1 MSRRTPFEIIKKE
14 EQKMMDNPLQNF
26 GLKAAEFE
34 QLRTDLLRGDETLF
48 ERVFVKHFDDCRVY
62 LIRNCS
68 AQADDAYDITV
79 ETIIAFRKRL
89 IENKV
94 EYGNLRFY
102 FTKMAKDSYL
112 KTVEKNKR
120 MPVGELNINEADRAD
135 EAENGFDEDHLK
147 ALDSAWV
154 KLGEECK
161 NLLKSHV
168 YDGVQLKLIAQER
181 NEAEANVRKR
191 KERCMDR
198 LKSYF
203 FELYAS

>member
-1 MSRRTPFEIIKKE
+1 MT
-14 EQKMMDNPLQNF
+14 DNPIQNF

-34 QLRTDLLRGDETLF
+34 QLRADLLRGDETLF
-48 ERVFVKHFDDCRVY
+48 EHVFVKHFDDCRVY

-89 IENKV
+89 LENKV

-112 KTVEKNKR
+112 KWLEKNKR
-120 MPVGELNINEADRAD
+120 LPVTELVANEADHAD
-135 EAENGFDEDHLK
+135 ETDGGFDEDQLK
-147 ALDSAWV
+147 VLDSAWT
-154 KLGEECK
+154 KMGDDCK

-168 YDGVQLKLIAQER
+168 YDGLQLKIIAQSL
-181 NEAEANVRKR
+181 NEAEANIRKR

-198 LKSYF
+198 LKTYF
-203 FELYAS
+203 FELYTP

>member
-1 MSRRTPFEIIKKE
+1 MT
-14 EQKMMDNPLQNF
+14 DNPIQNF
-26 GLKAAEFE
+26 GLKAAEFA

-48 ERVFVKHFDDCRVY
+48 EHVFVKHFDDCRVY
-62 LIRNCS
+62 LIRNCA
-68 AQADDAYDITV
+68 AQADDAYDITL

-89 IENKV
+89 LENKV

-112 KTVEKNKR
+112 KWLEKNKR
-120 MPVGELNINEADRAD
+120 MPVSELVVNEADRSD
-135 EAENGFDEDHLK
+135 EADNRFDEDQLK
-147 ALDSAWV
+147 VLDSAWE
-154 KLGEECK
+154 KMGEDCK

-168 YDGVQLKLIAQER
+168 YDGLQLKLIAQSL
-181 NEAEANVRKR
+181 NEAEANIRKR

-203 FELYAS
+203 FELYVP

>member
-1 MSRRTPFEIIKKE
+1 MI
-14 EQKMMDNPLQNF
+14 DNPIQNF
-26 GLKAAEFE
+26 GLKAAEFA

-48 ERVFVKHFDDCRVY
+48 ERVFVKHFDDCRAY
-62 LIRNCS
+62 LMRNCA

-112 KTVEKNKR
+112 KTVEKSKR
-120 MPVGELNINEADRAD
+120 MPVGELDMNEADRAEEKD
-135 EAENGFDEDHLK
+135 GGFDEDQLK
-147 ALDSAWV
+147 SLDSAWA
-154 KLGEECK
+154 KMGEECK
-161 NLLKSHV
+161 NLLKSHI
-168 YDGVQLKLIAQER
+168 YDGLQLKIIAQSL
-181 NEAEANVRKR
+181 NEAETNIRKR

-203 FELYAS
+203 FELYVP

>member
-1 MSRRTPFEIIKKE
+1 MT
-14 EQKMMDNPLQNF
+14 DNPIQNF
-26 GLKAAEFE
+26 GLKAAEFA
-34 QLRTDLLRGDETLF
+34 QLRAELLRGDESLF
-48 ERVFVKHFDDCRVY
+48 EHVFVKHFDDCRVY
-62 LIRNCS
+62 LIRNCA

-89 IENKV
+89 LENKV

-112 KTVEKNKR
+112 KWLEKNKK
-120 MPVGELNINEADRAD
+120 MPVSELVSHEADRSD
-135 EAENGFDEDHLK
+135 EADNGFDEDQLNV
-147 ALDSAWV
+147 LDSAWA
-154 KLGEECK
+154 KMGEDCK

-168 YDGVQLKLIAQER
+168 YDGLQLKLIAQSL
-181 NEAEANVRKR
+181 NEAEANIRKR

-203 FELYAS
+203 FELYVP

>member
-1 MSRRTPFEIIKKE
+1 MT
-14 EQKMMDNPLQNF
+14 DNPIQNF
-26 GLKAAEFE
+26 GLKAAEFA
-34 QLRTDLLRGDETLF
+34 QLRAELLRGDESLF
-48 ERVFVKHFDDCRVY
+48 EHVFVKHFDDCRVY
-62 LIRNCS
+62 LIRNCA

-89 IENKV
+89 LENKV

-112 KTVEKNKR
+112 KWLEKNKK
-120 MPVGELNINEADRAD
+120 MPVSELVVNEADRSD
-135 EAENGFDEDHLK
+135 EADGGFDEDQLK
-147 ALDSAWV
+147 VLDSAWA
-154 KLGEECK
+154 KMGEDCK

-168 YDGVQLKLIAQER
+168 YDGLQLKLIAQSL
-181 NEAEANVRKR
+181 NEAEANIRKR

-203 FELYAS
+203 FELYVP

>member
-1 MSRRTPFEIIKKE
+1 MT
-14 EQKMMDNPLQNF
+14 DNPIQNF

-34 QLRTDLLRGDETLF
+34 QLRADLLRGDEKLF
-48 ERVFVKHFDDCRVY
+48 EHVFVKHFDDCRVY

-89 IENKV
+89 LENKV

-112 KTVEKNKR
+112 KWLEKNKR
-120 MPVGELNINEADRAD
+120 LPVTELVDNEADHAD
-135 EAENGFDEDHLK
+135 ETDSGFDEDQLK
-147 ALDSAWV
+147 ALDSAWS
-154 KLGEECK
+154 KLGDDCK

-168 YDGVQLKLIAQER
+168 YDGLQLKLIAQSL
-181 NEAEANVRKR
+181 NEAEANIRKR

-203 FELYAS
+203 FELYTP

>member
-1 MSRRTPFEIIKKE
+1 MT
-14 EQKMMDNPLQNF
+14 DNPIQNF
-26 GLKAAEFE
+26 GLKAAEFA

-48 ERVFVKHFDDCRVY
+48 EHVFVKHFDDCRVY
-62 LIRNCS
+62 LIRNCA

-89 IENKV
+89 LENKV

-112 KTVEKNKR
+112 KWLEKNKR
-120 MPVGELNINEADRAD
+120 MPVSELVVNEADRSD
-135 EAENGFDEDHLK
+135 EADNRFDEDQLK
-147 ALDSAWV
+147 VLDSAWE
-154 KLGEECK
+154 KMGEDCK

-168 YDGVQLKLIAQER
+168 YDGLQLKLIAQSL
-181 NEAEANVRKR
+181 NEAEANIRKR

-203 FELYAS
+203 FELYVP

>member
-1 MSRRTPFEIIKKE
+1 MT
-14 EQKMMDNPLQNF
+14 DNPIQNF
-26 GLKAAEFE
+26 GLKAAEFA
-34 QLRTDLLRGDETLF
+34 QLRAELLRGDESLF
-48 ERVFVKHFDDCRVY
+48 EHVFVKHFDDCRVY
-62 LIRNCS
+62 LIRNCA

-89 IENKV
+89 LENKV

-112 KTVEKNKR
+112 KWLEKNKR
-120 MPVGELNINEADRAD
+120 MPVSELVVNEADRSD
-135 EAENGFDEDHLK
+135 EADNRFDEDQLK
-147 ALDSAWV
+147 VLDSAWE
-154 KLGEECK
+154 KMGEDCK

-168 YDGVQLKLIAQER
+168 YDGLQLKLIAQSL
-181 NEAEANVRKR
+181 NEAEANIRKR

-203 FELYAS
+203 FELYVP

>member
-1 MSRRTPFEIIKKE
+1 MT
-14 EQKMMDNPLQNF
+14 DNPIQNF

-34 QLRTDLLRGDETLF
+34 QLRADLLRGDETLF
-48 ERVFVKHFDDCRVY
+48 ERVFVKHFDDCRAY
-62 LIRNCS
+62 LMRQCS

-89 IENKV
+89 MEDKV

-112 KTVEKNKR
+112 KAIEKNKR
-120 MPVGELNINEADRAD
+120 LPTGELDMNEADRAE
-135 EAENGFDEDHLK
+135 EAESGFDEDHLK

-154 KLGEECK
+154 KMGDECK
-161 NLLKSHV
+161 NLLKAHV

-181 NEAEANVRKR
+181 NEAETNVRKR
-191 KERCMDR
+191 KERCMDK

-203 FELYAS
+203 FELYVP